1 MTLFPFCSRK
11 RALKHQIITFI
22 SKVWHKDPERSMF
35 SSSLWPI
42 KYKGFLFDGIRGL
55 IKSKSWLFERRYHS
69 FVGWISDP
77 LWISL
82 CPVFAYQRKE
92 PSIHFFCFAPMITA
106 TAVTLKVDVFSIKI
120 LVRRCRNVI
129 MASNCNFWVTDWT
142 GADPDLEP
150 ANKVPI

>member
-1 MTLFPFCSRK
+1 MKGDIT
-11 RALKHQIITFI
+11 ALLDELAIHFG
-22 SKVWHKDPERSMF
+22 F
-35 SSSLWPI
+35 LCALYLPI
-42 KYKGFLFDGIRGL
+42 KEKNHQFIFFFL
-55 IKSKSWLFERRYHS
+55 
-69 FVGWISDP
+69 
-77 LWISL
+77 
-82 CPVFAYQRKE
+82 
-92 PSIHFFCFAPMITA
+92 APMITA